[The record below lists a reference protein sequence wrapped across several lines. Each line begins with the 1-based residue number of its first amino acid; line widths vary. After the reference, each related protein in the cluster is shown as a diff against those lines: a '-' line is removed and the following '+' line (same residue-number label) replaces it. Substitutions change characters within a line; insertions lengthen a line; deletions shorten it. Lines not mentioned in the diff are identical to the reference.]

1 MSTSTAKR
9 SKIQCAGRVDGKVS
23 IHPNKL
29 SGECQICNSK
39 SYTWE
44 ITCRHN
50 KYVYVSEYNDMVFN
64 PFNMYLCDKCFESMM
79 LSFNDKVK
87 AVAE

>member
-1 MSTSTAKR
+1 MSPTAKR
-9 SKIQCAGRVDGKVS
+9 SKIRYVGCLEGKVP

-29 SGECQICNSK
+29 SGMCQICNNE

-44 ITCRHN
+44 ITCSHN
-50 KYVYVSEYNDMVFN
+50 KNIYTAEYDNMVFN

-87 AVAE
+87 AAAE